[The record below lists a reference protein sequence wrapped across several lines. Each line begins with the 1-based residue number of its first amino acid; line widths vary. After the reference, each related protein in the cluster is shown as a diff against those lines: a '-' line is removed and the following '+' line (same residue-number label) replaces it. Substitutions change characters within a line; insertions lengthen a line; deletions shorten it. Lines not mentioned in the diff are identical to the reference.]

1 MISNDFYGKKPF
13 VWWTGIVEDVVDPL
27 KLGSIRVRIIG
38 LHSLDK
44 TQVPTE
50 SLPWAQVAKPTT
62 GANTTSGPREGDWVF
77 GFFQDSEQAQIPVV
91 LGIFPGVESK
101 QSQIVYQEAAAREGA
116 NTKPVST
123 QVDRVVGEPTTS
135 RISRGVLEGTLV
147 NFTNNNLEHVCDIS
161 KDVKKAVTWIRA
173 QFGYVVEAIR
183 KAIRALLKFLGLDPS
198 GTSTA
203 LVQKL
208 KDLAREIKKY
218 GKYITDFN
226 EQVLELVKLARDIRA
241 EIDYILSLPDKLRA
255 LLQDCLVQLYTA
267 LARGFTDLLASP
279 EGGFLGTGVDTSELQ
294 SAFDEI
300 SVASGEIYNSALETI
315 SIPGQIIEAVLTPA
329 SPEAIAAAGAGYEAF
344 AKDSADKLLSSAKE
358 YSVPSNTIDK
368 RAMV

>member
-1 MISNDFYGKKPF
+1 MIPNDFYGKKPF
-13 VWWTGIVEDVVDPL
+13 VWWTGIVEDVKDPL

-44 TQVPTE
+44 TQIPTD

-116 NTKPVST
+116 NTKPVSS

-135 RISRGVLEGTLV
+135 RIARGVMTGTLV

-161 KDVKKAVTWIRA
+161 RDVQKSVTWIRG

-183 KAIRALLKFLGLDPS
+183 KGIRALLKILGLDPS
-198 GTSTA
+198 GTNSA
-203 LVQKL
+203 LVQRL
-208 KDLAREIKKY
+208 KDIAREIKKY
-218 GKYITDFN
+218 AKYVTDFN
-226 EQVLELVKLARDIRA
+226 QFAMKLVALAADIRA
-241 EIDYILSLPDKLRA
+241 MIDYILSLPEKLRK
-255 LLQDCLVQLYTA
+255 LLQDCLMQLYSA
-267 LARGFTDLLASP
+267 LAKGFTDLLAGP
-279 EGGFLGTGVDTSELQ
+279 DTGILASGVEAQELQ
-294 SAFDEI
+294 NAFNDI
-300 SVASGEIYNSALETI
+300 TKASEELYTASLTTLT
-315 SIPGQIIEAVLTPA
+315 IPGQAISTLLTPA
-329 SPEAIAAAGAGYEAF
+329 NSSDVEAAG
-344 AKDSADKLLSSAKE
+344 KSLTSWVSDNVSSSE
-358 YSVPSNTIDK
+358 DYQPTPITIDK
-368 RAMV
+368 SATV